1 MVVFCSCA
9 ARGLTCDCAGE
20 LCTFKA
26 DNPQASNLLSTKET
40 HGPSTKQ
47 ICKECMLLQVNLRT
61 PDLSCSF
68 LSPSPP
74 VELRTSL
81 AHKAIIAELK
91 ASNVTRRKKLAMD
104 SGYVL
109 ANDNMPL
116 ANAFSSFPHD
126 LKNKVF
132 DRICY
137 EGQHDFFL
145 GPYEE
150 AVGDLSCVTS
160 CVTCNSD

>member
-1 MVVFCSCA
+1 MQVSFTLSKQTTPKPA
-9 ARGLTCDCAGE
+9 TSSAPRRHMGLR
-20 LCTFKA
+20 
-26 DNPQASNLLSTKET
+26 Q
-40 HGPSTKQ
+40 KQ